1 MKYPCIDVD
10 SPYTQDQFLNWM
22 HSHEQDA
29 KERRSTVKA
38 AFFPPA
44 KAAQLSDLNLYAL
57 SQLTGTSYSCVLVIG
72 NLADTTEQNGICL
85 PEQDIESFDT
95 LFRKIDVRI
104 PQQIARKIKSIKYHD
119 QLIHYKALSLLE
131 HPEIGYSLPIIAEK
145 TPMIPVIPLLYKKCD
160 PSLLA
165 KIINIFYNFNTLIII
180 IGMMSHSLSIIEA
193 KSMDSSTISK
203 IIALDDSVSH
213 LQSNAYVALNCLL
226 QLCDTRFLRPKV
238 LTYQIIESDQQYI
251 NKSGCA
257 SIVFYK

>member
-1 MKYPCIDVD
+1 
-10 SPYTQDQFLNWM
+10 
-22 HSHEQDA
+22 
-29 KERRSTVKA
+29 
-38 AFFPPA
+38 
-44 KAAQLSDLNLYAL
+44 
-57 SQLTGTSYSCVLVIG
+57 
-72 NLADTTEQNGICL
+72 
-85 PEQDIESFDT
+85 
-95 LFRKIDVRI
+95 
-104 PQQIARKIKSIKYHD
+104 
-119 QLIHYKALSLLE
+119 
-131 HPEIGYSLPIIAEK
+131 
-145 TPMIPVIPLLYKKCD
+145 MIPVIPLLYKKCD

-213 LQSNAYVALNCLL
+213 LQSNAYVALNGLL